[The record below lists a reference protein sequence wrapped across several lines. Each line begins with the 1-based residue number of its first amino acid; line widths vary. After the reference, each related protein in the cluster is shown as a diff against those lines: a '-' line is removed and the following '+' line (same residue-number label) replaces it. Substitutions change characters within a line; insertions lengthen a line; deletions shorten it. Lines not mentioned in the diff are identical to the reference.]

1 MCFNNTLLL
10 YFYQSDE
17 VTNVQLRPSYLFN
30 NNNNNNTTTT
40 SRTKRVIG
48 NFQRSVYSPTTYN
61 SVEEMFSG
69 DVTTDTIPVLLRD
82 LHNDDDK
89 EDHVGEESGFNS
101 RKV

>member
-17 VTNVQLRPSYLFN
+17 VTNVQLHPSYLFN

-82 LHNDDDK
+82 LHNDDDE
-89 EDHVGEESGFNS
+89 EDDVGEESGFNS

>member
-10 YFYQSDE
+10 YFYRSDE
-17 VTNVQLRPSYLFN
+17 VTNVQLHPSYLFN

-82 LHNDDDK
+82 LHNDDDE
-89 EDHVGEESGFNS
+89 EDDVGEESGFNS